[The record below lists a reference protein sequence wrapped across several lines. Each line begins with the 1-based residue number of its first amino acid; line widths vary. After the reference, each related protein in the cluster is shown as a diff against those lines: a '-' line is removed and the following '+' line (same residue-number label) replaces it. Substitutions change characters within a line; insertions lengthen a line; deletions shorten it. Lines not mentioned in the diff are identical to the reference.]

1 MGSCI
6 ICVWRK
12 EDVERGL
19 HLRVQILPEGRD
31 DYRMQSPGL
40 EQEKQVTQGLLK
52 CTNAM
57 GTSQMPSTPVVGLA
71 TSVPVWVRWSLM
83 SARGPWDSS

>member
-1 MGSCI
+1 M
-6 ICVWRK
+6 
-12 EDVERGL
+12 ERGL

-40 EQEKQVTQGLLK
+40 EREKQVTQGLQK

-57 GTSQMPSTPVVGLA
+57 GTSRMPSTPAVGLA
-71 TSVPVWVRWSLM
+71 TSILVWVRWSLM